1 MSRDEIK
8 ELWYTIRDEESDVDR
23 WRYNIAADASMPD
36 TKSALLAKYRLIDLE
51 IVTMEAP
58 QRIPGINLEC
68 WEWRHGGPWSELAP
82 TKQQA
87 LIDQREYA
95 IEILG
100 D

>member
-1 MSRDEIK
+1 MSRFASSETQLLQQYQLI
-8 ELWYTIRDEESDVDR
+8 EFDV
-23 WRYNIAADASMPD
+23 
-36 TKSALLAKYRLIDLE
+36 
-51 IVTMEAP
+51 VTMEEP
-58 QRIPGINLEC
+58 QRIPGINLEY
-68 WEWRHGGPWSELAP
+68 WEWRHGRPWSELAP